1 MRFSSGLL
9 ILLLASA
16 SASAHADVISGLD
29 SAAKLLKMIGGE
41 PAGGGG
47 IIHLIPKL
55 LQIQ

>member
-9 ILLLASA
+9 ILLLA

-41 PAGGGG
+41 PAGG
-47 IIHLIPKL
+47 
-55 LQIQ
+55 

>member
-47 IIHLIPKL
+47 
-55 LQIQ
+55 